1 MVSEEKVT
9 EVRDTNDAYDDDRT
23 RVTRERRVSDADIV
37 SGGEM
42 ARRIVYYIGGAI
54 IALLALRF
62 VLALL
67 GAAQGNPFVDFIY
80 GLSTV
85 FVWPF
90 YGIFGEPVYGRS
102 QFESSTLV
110 AMIVYALL
118 TVGIGRLF
126 TLGSR
131 DTSVHA

>member
-9 EVRDTNDAYDDDRT
+9 EVRETNDPIERGT
-23 RVTRERRVSDADIV
+23 VTRERTVSDADRV
-37 SGGEM
+37 TSGEM
-42 ARRIVYYIGGAI
+42 ARRVVYYIGGAI
-54 IALLALRF
+54 IALLAVRF

-80 GLSTV
+80 GLSSI

-90 YGIFGEPVYGRS
+90 YGIFGEPTYGTS

-110 AMIVYALL
+110 AMVVYALL

-131 DTSVHA
+131 DPSVRV

>member
-1 MVSEEKVT
+1 
-9 EVRDTNDAYDDDRT
+9 
-23 RVTRERRVSDADIV
+23 
-37 SGGEM
+37 M

-54 IALLALRF
+54 IALLVVRF

-80 GLSTV
+80 GLSSI

-90 YGIFGEPVYGRS
+90 YGIFGEPTYGSS
-102 QFESSTLV
+102 QFESSTVV
-110 AMIVYALL
+110 AIVVYALL

-131 DTSVHA
+131 DSSVHA

>member
-9 EVRDTNDAYDDDRT
+9 EVRETNDAYDNDRA
-23 RVTRERRVSDADIV
+23 RVTRERTVSDADTV

-54 IALLALRF
+54 IALLVVRF

-80 GLSTV
+80 GLSSI

-90 YGIFGEPVYGRS
+90 YGIFGEPTYGSS
-102 QFESSTLV
+102 QFESSTVV
-110 AMIVYALL
+110 AIVVYALL

-131 DTSVHA
+131 DSSVHA